1 MFTIF
6 PHTADAG
13 LRVEAEDRETLF
25 ADAGR
30 GLFSLLVSNLD
41 DIQPNVRRE
50 ITVAGDDL
58 EYLFFDWLSELL
70 FVFEQEHLLLSQFD
84 VSLQKGGLRGI
95 TWGEQI
101 DRERHRLEHE
111 IKAITY
117 HNLQVKRTDHGWIA
131 EVIVDI

>member
-13 LRVEAEDRETLF
+13 LRVEAEDVETLF

-30 GLFSLLVSNLD
+30 GLFSLLVSNVD
-41 DIQPNVRRE
+41 DVQPNVRRE
-50 ITVAGDDL
+50 ITVDGDDL

-70 FVFEQEHLLLSQFD
+70 FIFEDQHLLFSQFD
-84 VSLQKGGLRGI
+84 VSLQKGGLRGVAS
-95 TWGEQI
+95 GEQI
-101 DRERHRLEHE
+101 DRDRHRLEHE

-117 HNLQVKRTDHGWIA
+117 HDLKVKRTDQGWIA